1 MCLAVPGNIIAFT
14 SEHSATVDM
23 MGVQREISTALT
35 PDAQVGD
42 YVLIHAGFSI
52 QVVSPE
58 EARQTIEI
66 FQEIPSSWARS
77 STASC
82 LWGPPR
88 PRSMAPRRKPPRRQC
103 PRPNLR
109 QPPQRREY
117 GHPAHSCSGT
127 GAHRFFRLSRSQA
140 CARAYRAHP

>member
-52 QVVSPE
+52 QVISPE

-66 FQEIPSSWARS
+66 FQEIPELVGEELDGIMPLG
-77 STASC
+77 TASAAFD
-82 LWGPPR
+82 GTA
-88 PRSMAPRRKPPRRQC
+88 SETAPTAV
-103 PRPNLR
+103 
-109 QPPQRREY
+109 
-117 GHPAHSCSGT
+117 PAAEPAT
-127 GAHRFFRLSRSQA
+127 ATA
-140 CARAYRAHP
+140 EA